1 MKISRIIATLAL
13 ALVVVTAMAEN
24 NYKVTSSSRLNVRKS
39 PSSTGQIL
47 GTFESGQQ
55 IEVLNIDKGWAKV
68 KFNGKT
74 GYVSAKYITE
84 LPKPVV
90 RKEEPKKEETVI
102 REEQPK
108 NEIPEANRF
117 RDVTPVS
124 DYDVETPL
132 TFGSSLGESMN
143 LYLAIQ
149 GGFGYSNFMWSDGSV
164 NGDMSY
170 SADIVGQLYFED
182 KVSFIPQNWYS
193 ELALGYD
200 KRGAANF
207 GMNYVH
213 ARIYPLGYRIPLSPI
228 NIVVKGGV
236 ALGFPLSELETNSNS
251 WSGDFQCGVGGG
263 FQVEWKQ
270 FAIGCN
276 VEYDFTEV
284 SSSCGQT
291 LNNFAVLGT
300 ISYKFA
306 KLGHKR

>member
-132 TFGSSLGESMN
+132 TFGSSLGEGMN

-213 ARIYPLGYRIPLSPI
+213 ACIYPLGYRIPLSPI